1 MVSLSREQGSATI
14 NETETAKRDSLLSDA
29 RADPDVAAIL
39 SKFPGAKIINVRIAT
54 PAGQADGEISSGAAP
69 GDDTLAASRRRRL
82 NNRSFP
88 CVTLWA

>member
-54 PAGQADGEISSGAAP
+54 PAGQADGEMIKWCSA
-69 GDDTLAASRRRRL
+69 R
-82 NNRSFP
+82 
-88 CVTLWA
+88 